1 MIALPSQIAM
11 TPEEYL
17 EFERHS
23 EIKHEYIDGEIYAMA
38 GTNKAHNIISLNLA
52 LLLREKLRSSPC
64 QTFMADIKV
73 ATNHQKRFFYP
84 DLVVT
89 CDDNQDLTTYTV
101 EFPKLIIEILSEST
115 ETFDRGR
122 KFHYYR
128 TIPSLQEYVLV
139 SSQEYLVEVFRRT
152 ENDLWILQT
161 YENLTDNV
169 TLESLAVQL
178 PLTEIYATLQLAPVP
193 ATNVEN
199 SPHSPTENRP

>member
-38 GTNKAHNIISLNLA
+38 GTGGIHNIISGNLYIS
-52 LLLREKLRSSPC
+52 LRNHLQQSPC
-64 QTFMADIKV
+64 RTYFADMKV
-73 ATNHQKRFFYP
+73 RLNQGKRFFYP
-84 DLVVT
+84 DLVIT
-89 CDDNQDLTTYTV
+89 CDRRDSPTAPYVN
-101 EFPKLIIEILSEST
+101 FPLLIIEILSEST
-115 ETFDRGR
+115 ENFDRGK
-122 KFHYYR
+122 KFHDYR

-152 ENDLWILQT
+152 ENDLWILQI